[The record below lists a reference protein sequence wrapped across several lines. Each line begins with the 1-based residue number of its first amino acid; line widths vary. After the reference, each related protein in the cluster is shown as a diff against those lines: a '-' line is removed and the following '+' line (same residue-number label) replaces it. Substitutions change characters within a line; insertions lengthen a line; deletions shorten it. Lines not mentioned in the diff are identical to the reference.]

1 MYVSQFGKRRN
12 VEQRR
17 TRKLGSVDCTQR
29 PTVQFES
36 SLESTGTNMIRRTK
50 ILTTLGPASDSSKVL
65 TEMIKA
71 GVDAVRIN
79 FSHGTLEDHA
89 KRVQRV
95 REAAKAA
102 GKWVGVLGD
111 LQGPKIRIERFAQGR
126 VQLTEGDEFTLDV
139 SLEAHDGTVKSV
151 GVAYKNL
158 PNDVHAGDVLLLNDG
173 QIVLNVKRVDGPRI
187 HTEVMVGGE
196 LSDHKGINR
205 QGGGL
210 SAGAL
215 TDKDRADIKIAAQ
228 LGVDYLA
235 VSFARD
241 ANDMH
246 EARRLLRAAGGTGL
260 LVAKIERSE
269 AITNLT
275 EIIDASDIVM
285 VARGD
290 LGVEMGY
297 AELTGLQKQII
308 AETRKRNRVVITAT
322 QMMESMIQNPIP
334 TRAEVSDV
342 ANAVMDGTDAVMLSG
357 ESAVG
362 KYPVKA
368 VQAMHDI
375 ITGAEKY
382 DIAHTPLRH
391 RVEGDFS
398 RTDEAIAMAVMYT
411 ANHLKV
417 KAIVALTES
426 GSTPLWMSRIRADI
440 PVYAF
445 TRHEPTCTRVALYRG
460 VYPLAFDITNA
471 APEVMYPEIFKVL
484 LERQLVAVG
493 DLIILTKG
501 EMSGISG
508 KTNSMKI
515 LDVRA

>member
-1 MYVSQFGKRRN
+1 M
-12 VEQRR
+12 
-17 TRKLGSVDCTQR
+17 L
-29 PTVQFES
+29 
-36 SLESTGTNMIRRTK
+36 RRTK
-50 ILTTLGPASDSSKVL
+50 ILTTLGPASDTPKVL
-65 TEMIKA
+65 AEMIRA
-71 GVDAVRIN
+71 GVDAVRVN
-79 FSHGTLEDHA
+79 FSHGNPDDHA

-95 REAAKAA
+95 RDAAQSV

-111 LQGPKIRIERFAQGR
+111 LQGPKIRIERFAEGR
-126 VQLTEGDEFTLDV
+126 INLVEGEEFILDV
-139 SLEAHDGTVKSV
+139 SLGAHDGTAKSV
-151 GVAYKNL
+151 GVAYKSL
-158 PNDVHAGDVLLLNDG
+158 PQDVHAGDVLLLNDG
-173 QIVLNVKRVDGPRI
+173 QIVLNVKKVDGPRI
-187 HTEVMVGGE
+187 VTEVGVGGE

-215 TDKDRADIKIAAQ
+215 TDKDRADIKLAAQ

-241 ANDMH
+241 AEDMN
-246 EARRLLRAAGGTGL
+246 EARRLLREAGGTGL
-260 LVAKIERSE
+260 LVAKIERAE
-269 AITNLT
+269 ALTNLT
-275 EIIDASDIVM
+275 EIIKASDLIM

-290 LGVEMGY
+290 LAVEVGY
-297 AELTGLQKQII
+297 AELTGLQKHII
-308 AETRKRNRVVITAT
+308 FETRKYNRAVITAT
-322 QMMESMIQNPIP
+322 QMMESMIHSPVP

-342 ANAVMDGTDAVMLSG
+342 ANAVMDGTDAVMLSA

-368 VQAMHDI
+368 VQAMDQI
-375 ITGAEKY
+375 IKGAEKY
-382 DIAHTPLRH
+382 DMSHTPVRH
-391 RVEGDFS
+391 RIEGGFE

-440 PVYAF
+440 PIYAF
-445 TRHEPTCTRVALYRG
+445 TRHEVTRARVSLYRG
-460 VYPLAFDITNA
+460 VYAVAFDITNA

-484 LERQLVAVG
+484 LDRQLVAVG

-501 EMSGISG
+501 ELSGISG

-515 LDVRA
+515 LDVRAP